1 MHASISGLS
10 AASRSSCARVF
21 GVREIVH
28 RLAEGFGRAED
39 VGLYD
44 GRVGAAALGE
54 EIAAEEELA
63 RLVEDEAAIPRA
75 LAKV

>member
-1 MHASISGLS
+1 MRACVG
-10 AASRSSCARVF
+10 
-21 GVREIVH
+21 GVGEIIH
-28 RLAEGFGRAED
+28 RLAESFGGAED

-44 GRVGAAALGE
+44 RRVGAAALRE

-63 RLVEDEAAIPRA
+63 CLVEDEAAIPPA

>member
-1 MHASISGLS
+1 M
-10 AASRSSCARVF
+10 RARVG
-21 GVREIVH
+21 GVGEIIH

-44 GRVGAAALGE
+44 GRVGAAAALGE

-63 RLVEDEAAIPRA
+63 RLVEDEAAIPPA

>member
-1 MHASISGLS
+1 VG
-10 AASRSSCARVF
+10 
-21 GVREIVH
+21 EIIH
-28 RLAEGFGRAED
+28 RLAEGFGGAEN

-44 GRVGAAALGE
+44 RRVVIAALGE

>member
-1 MHASISGLS
+1 VGEVI
-10 AASRSSCARVF
+10 
-21 GVREIVH
+21 H
-28 RLAEGFGRAED
+28 RLAEGFGGAEN

-44 GRVGAAALGE
+44 RRVIGAALGE

>member
-1 MHASISGLS
+1 M
-10 AASRSSCARVF
+10 
-21 GVREIVH
+21 REIVH

-63 RLVEDEAAIPRA
+63 RLVEDEAAIPPA